1 MKKKLILMTST
12 LLAVGLFASLVNNQG
27 NIVRVEATEHFDVTI
42 EKVYGESY
50 SYYGNY
56 NVCFADGTGDKE
68 FWFRVVNDDEIYQN
82 RHLTPNKVYT
92 LANMSASNSYAT
104 ISDEKFDYV
113 SASLKLY
120 SDENDYIGYEAE
132 VELNNGVSYSFREAE
147 PMSGEM
153 VIDKYE
159 DLYGLITLTDKETGS
174 KFNFH
179 IDNIEDGVTYNLSD
193 FSDYYR
199 YCYIGYRYWDYRSA
213 TFKRTIDDEGLV
225 HIEASVVTEHG
236 DNLQLTYNQTTV
248 EYPLWVGGVQVTGD
262 NASDIFGDGTASF
275 TYEKGEA
282 NKMIVTLNNANIT
295 DGYINYYDYTNGIFT
310 SSSDDLIINLESGS
324 ENSIPGLYYGINAGG
339 NVIISGKGSLNI
351 DASLDGIF
359 ATNQVIVESGTVV
372 INQTGEWGYGISAD
386 EVVFKGGST
395 TTTSTVTGINC
406 YGSGVTI
413 AKGATVTAAGTSYAI
428 NGEVKNAIEGT
439 GWTNIEGSEGETVI
453 DVSES
458 GQDIKS
464 FKKVVF
470 VSHIHVWATDWSSDD
485 THHWHACLG
494 DDATDDCLLEGEAAY
509 GEHSYGETGESR
521 YTCTVCGHVD
531 NDKKAAADTAAA
543 NAVIEKINALPQPNA
558 VTINDG
564 EAIKAARA
572 AYNALTADQKVK
584 VSAEILKKLT
594 DDETAYAKVV
604 ADTEAANKVIEL
616 INALPNAS
624 DVTQN
629 DKEAIEAARAAYE
642 ALTEDQKAK
651 ISNDVLQL
659 LVNDENAL
667 KSNSSGLPAG
677 AIVGIVIGSI
687 FGFLLIACGVLF
699 LLNKKGIINIPF
711 LNKKRKKDESNN

>member
-1 MKKKLILMTST
+1 MKKKLALMTT
-12 LLAVGLFASLVNNQG
+12 ALMAMGLIASLANNQG
-27 NIVRVEATEHFDVTI
+27 NTVRVDATEHFDVTI
-42 EKVYGESY
+42 EKVFGESY
-50 SYYGNY
+50 SYWGNF
-56 NVCFADGTGDKE
+56 NVYFADKTEDKV
-68 FWFRVVNDDEIYQN
+68 FRFQVANDAEVYEN
-82 RHLTPNKVYT
+82 HNLTPNKTYA
-92 LANMSASNSYAT
+92 LANMNASNSYAT

-199 YCYIGYRYWDYRSA
+199 YCYIGYRYWEYRSA

-275 TYEKGEA
+275 AYEKGEA

-295 DGYINYYDYTNGIFT
+295 DGFINYSNYTNGIFT
-310 SSSDDLIINLESGS
+310 SSTEDLIVNLEDGS
-324 ENSIPGLYYGINAGG
+324 ENFIPGLYYGINASG

-351 DASLDGIF
+351 DASLDGIY
-359 ATNQVIVESGTVV
+359 ATKQVIVESGTVV
-372 INQTGEWGYGISAD
+372 INQAGDYGYGISAN

-395 TTTSTVTGINC
+395 TTTSAVTGINC

-413 AKGATVTAAGTSYAI
+413 AKGANVTAVGGTYAI
-428 NGEVKNAIEGT
+428 NGNVKNAIEGT
-439 GWTNIEGSEGETVI
+439 GWTNVEGSEGEAVI
-453 DVSES
+453 EVSES

-470 VSHIHVWATDWSSDD
+470 VSHVHVWDEKWTSDE
-485 THHWHACLG
+485 THHWHACLA
-494 DDATDDCLLEGEAAY
+494 DDATDECLLEVEAAY
-509 GEHSYGETGESR
+509 AEHSYGEIGDAR
-521 YTCTVCGHVD
+521 FTCTVCGHVD
-531 NDKKAAADTAAA
+531 NNKKAAAELLDTKEAAKKA
-543 NAVIEKINALPQPNA
+543 LDDLLAGKNESDYDPEDWAALKKIIEDAKAEIDNASSVETVNSTESDAEDQVALIK
-558 VTINDG
+558 TI
-564 EAIKAARA
+564 
-572 AYNALTADQKVK
+572 DQKP
-584 VSAEILKKLT
+584 T
-594 DDETAYAKVV
+594 DQ
-604 ADTEAANKVIEL
+604 
-616 INALPNAS
+616 P
-624 DVTQN
+624 QG
-629 DKEAIEAARAAYE
+629 
-642 ALTEDQKAK
+642 
-651 ISNDVLQL
+651 
-659 LVNDENAL
+659 
-667 KSNSSGLPAG
+667 GLPAG
-677 AIVGIVIGSI
+677 AVVGIVIGSI
-687 FGFLLIACGVLF
+687 LLLALIACGVLF
-699 LLNKKGIINIPF
+699 LLHKKRIIVIPF
-711 LNKKRKKDESNN
+711 LNKNKEE

>member
-1 MKKKLILMTST
+1 MKKKVVLMTSA
-12 LLAVGLFASLVNNQG
+12 LMAVGLIASLANNQG
-27 NIVRVEATEHFDVTI
+27 NTVRVDATEHFDVTI
-42 EKVYGESY
+42 EKVFGESY
-50 SYYGNY
+50 SYWGNF
-56 NVCFADGTGDKE
+56 NVYFADKTEDKV
-68 FWFRVVNDDEIYQN
+68 FRFQVANDAEVYEN
-82 RHLTPNKVYT
+82 HNLTPNKTYT
-92 LANMSASNSYAT
+92 LANMNASNSYAT

-509 GEHSYGETGESR
+509 GEHSYGETGDDR
-521 YTCTVCGHVD
+521 FTCTVCGHVD
-531 NDKKAAADTAAA
+531 NDKKAAAELQDAKEEAKKALDNLLAGYNEADYDPEDWAAIMQIIETA
-543 NAVIEKINALPQPNA
+543 K
-558 VTINDG
+558 
-564 EAIKAARA
+564 
-572 AYNALTADQKVK
+572 
-584 VSAEILKKLT
+584 AEIDAAT
-594 DDETAYAKVV
+594 NVEAVGTTKVDATEKV
-604 ADTEAANKVIEL
+604 AAVKTSA
-616 INALPNAS
+616 
-624 DVTQN
+624 
-629 DKEAIEAARAAYE
+629 DKAPG
-642 ALTEDQKAK
+642 QPK
-651 ISNDVLQL
+651 
-659 LVNDENAL
+659 
-667 KSNSSGLPAG
+667 SGLPGG
-677 AIVGIVIGSI
+677 AIAGIVIGSI
-687 FGFLLIACGVLF
+687 LGVALIACGVLF
-699 LLNKKGIINIPF
+699 FLNMKGIINIPF